1 MRTSLR
7 SIVGFVL
14 MALGALGGLPVVF
27 GAVLTTET
35 PVTMWDK
42 VDARLSRAT
51 PCAQMMFRAMKSW
64 CMQNLRG
71 INLQL
76 LDIADLTGFTNP
88 LDGVIRVYAVYVKKQ
103 ATGTDSFFKIFDNAT
118 NDATAA
124 DARVDI
130 ALLDANQENILI
142 FPDGLALASGVVL
155 GAYTAFIGANAT
167 TASTAGDGPNG
178 FMLVG

>member
-1 MRTSLR
+1 MRSLLR
-7 SIVGFVL
+7 SIAGFVL
-14 MALGALGGLPVVF
+14 LALGAVFGMPVAF

-51 PCAQMMFRAMKSW
+51 PCAQILFRGFKTW
-64 CMQNLRG
+64 CMQHLKG

-88 LDGVIRVYAVYVKKQ
+88 LDGVVRVYAVYVKKQ
-103 ATGTDSFFKIFDNAT
+103 NTGTDAFFKIFDNAT
-118 NDATAA
+118 NDATVA
-124 DARVDI
+124 DARVGI
-130 ALLDANQENILI
+130 ALLDANQEQILI
-142 FPDGLALASGVVL
+142 FPDGLALAAGVVI